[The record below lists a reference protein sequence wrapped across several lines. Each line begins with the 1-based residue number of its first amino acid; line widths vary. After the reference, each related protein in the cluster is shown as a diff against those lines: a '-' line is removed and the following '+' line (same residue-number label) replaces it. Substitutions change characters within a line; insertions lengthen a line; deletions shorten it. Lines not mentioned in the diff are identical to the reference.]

1 MEENHTY
8 PLQEYGRDIARALM
22 PIDILLSVVL
32 VAGIIGNVFVIFIF
46 STKMREDKK
55 ASRYF
60 IPILAFWDLMV
71 CIMSQIHFISDS
83 LHWTSFHS
91 DELCKILTFFFFQTI
106 MTSDAFILT
115 IAVQRFIKVFRATA
129 KQIMTLYW
137 RRVTVV
143 LVIAS
148 NTLYSI
154 PTAIV
159 SGVQESSVVYR
170 NVNIT
175 IQGCALANDQYQLF
189 QMISYCILMVILVAN
204 IGVTFGLYVRVC
216 YIWSFSQTK
225 NQAATRVQPAA

>member
-71 CIMSQIHFISDS
+71 CIISQIHFISDS

-91 DELCKILTFFFFQTI
+91 DELCKILMFFFFQTI

-216 YIWSFSQTK
+216 YIWSFAQTK